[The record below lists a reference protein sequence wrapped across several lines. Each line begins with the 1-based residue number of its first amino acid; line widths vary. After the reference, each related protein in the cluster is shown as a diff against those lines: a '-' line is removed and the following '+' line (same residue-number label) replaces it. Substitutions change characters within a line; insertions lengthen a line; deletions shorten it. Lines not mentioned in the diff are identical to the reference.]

1 MHSNSETEQEAET
14 AADEI
19 TAIASRF
26 RDGPRAL
33 GPRAL
38 GPRALGPRVLV
49 CTEVLHGAP
58 ILVVCRKG
66 FIWQFGCGKDHS
78 DGHVWEEDDDPRLG
92 LTIRDVVARDPSVC
106 EVATLNDRHIA
117 HRATASESWV
127 PHDDLSLWWF

>member
-1 MHSNSETEQEAET
+1 MQSNSHTRGAAETE
-14 AADEI
+14 AADTI

-26 RDGPRAL
+26 RDGLRA
-33 GPRAL
+33 
-38 GPRALGPRVLV
+38 LV

-78 DGHVWEEDDDPRLG
+78 DGHVYEGSGDPRLG
-92 LTIRDVVARDPSVC
+92 LTVRDVVARDPSVG

-117 HRATASESWV
+117 YRATTSEPWV